1 METLIVKV
9 PDGTKEKL
17 RRVGG
22 NLSELVRDQLALLLE
37 QRNTGTVHARAR
49 KFCGI
54 IKGGPR
60 DAATSKEYLK
70 QYGQK
75 RSA

>member
-17 RRVGG
+17 RQVGS
-22 NLSELVRDQLALLLE
+22 NLSELVRSQIDLLLE
-37 QRNTGTVHARAR
+37 QRNTGSIHQRAKR
-49 KFCGI
+49 FCGI

-75 RSA
+75 RAA

>member
-17 RRVGG
+17 RQVGS
-22 NLSELVRDQLALLLE
+22 NLSELIRGQIDLLLE
-37 QRNTGTVHARAR
+37 RRNTGSVHQRAKR
-49 KFCGI
+49 FCGI
-54 IKGGPR
+54 IKGGPS

-75 RSA
+75 RAA

>member
-22 NLSELVRDQLALLLE
+22 NLSELIRNQIDLLLE
-37 QRNTGTVHARAR
+37 KRTNGSVYDQTRDL
-49 KFCGI
+49 CGV
-54 IKGGPR
+54 IKGGPG
-60 DAATSKEYLK
+60 DAATSKAYLK
-70 QYGQK
+70 QYGKK
-75 RSA
+75 RSP